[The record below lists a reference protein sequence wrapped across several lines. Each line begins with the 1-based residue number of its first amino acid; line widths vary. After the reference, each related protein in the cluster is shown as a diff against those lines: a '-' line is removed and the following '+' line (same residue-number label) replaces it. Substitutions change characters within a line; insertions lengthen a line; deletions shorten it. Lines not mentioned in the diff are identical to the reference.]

1 VLLTEPNPFHN
12 PVSLPMPGPFSA
24 ALWDFGGVIL
34 SSPFDAFAQYEA
46 EIGLP
51 VGFIRRLNA
60 TNPHDNAWARLE
72 RSDVSVDQFSDLFE
86 AEARAAGGELS
97 GRKVISLLAGEV
109 RPEMVAALRNVAGRY
124 KTACLTNNVKS
135 SNRSPQKQAEIDE
148 IMTIFGAVVE
158 SSKVGVRKPE
168 PEFYRQACAMLEIE
182 PHQAIFLDD
191 LGINLKPA
199 REMGMATIKITS
211 AAQALDDLER
221 LLGHSVR

>member
-1 VLLTEPNPFHN
+1 
-12 PVSLPMPGPFSA
+12 MPGPFSA
-24 ALWDFGGVIL
+24 VLWDFGGVIL
-34 SSPFDAFAQYEA
+34 SSPFEAFAQYEA
-46 EIGLP
+46 EAGLP
-51 VGFIRRLNA
+51 AGFIRRLNT
-60 TNPHDNAWARLE
+60 TNPHDNAWAKLE
-72 RSDVSVDQFSDLFE
+72 RADVSLDAFCDLFE

-109 RPEMVAALRNVAGRY
+109 RPEMVAALRNVADRY

-135 SNRSPQKQAEIDE
+135 STRTPAKQAEIDE
-148 IMTIFGAVVE
+148 IMKIFGVVVE

-182 PHQAIFLDD
+182 PQQAIFLDD

-199 REMGMATIKITS
+199 RAMGMATIKVTS
-211 AAQALDDLER
+211 PAQALAELEG